1 MTRLR
6 QAYIPLSL
14 VAHIIPAMD
23 DYGLAAQIQNAEK
36 PGFGLEQSK
45 HTGRPA
51 NGHMET
57 TRSHSRGGEAKSFAG
72 AERAGCIISGR
83 RNIGLR
89 VVFSNNGA

>member
-57 TRSHSRGGEAKSFAG
+57 TRSHSRGAKSFAG
-72 AERAGCIISGR
+72 AERAGRFISEGETS
-83 RNIGLR
+83 I
-89 VVFSNNGA
+89 

>member
-23 DYGLAAQIQNAEK
+23 DYVLAAQIQNAEK
-36 PGFGLEQSK
+36 LGFGLEQSK

-57 TRSHSRGGEAKSFAG
+57 TRSHSRGEAKSFAG
-72 AERAGCIISGR
+72 AERAGRFISEGETS
-83 RNIGLR
+83 
-89 VVFSNNGA
+89 V